1 VIQTKTEPEV
11 NKSPFSA
18 QAKRR
23 IGFDNEKAQFR
34 AVLEQLEGGQN
45 VRKLR
50 GYPILFDVIGT
61 PWRGSQWVEKIDKR
75 ALDGVDLSNLVLLI
89 DHNTT
94 WVLARSGKNMTA
106 SVDDTG
112 LFIEATL
119 GDTLIDDYI
128 FDRVDKGIIDG
139 MSFWFDGNAMIAT
152 DWENKIDVVL
162 KINEIYEA
170 SVVVFP
176 AYEETVIIAQAPEP
190 APEVPVVVD
199 PEIPVGDADKIQAL
213 KNLIAQL

>member
-1 VIQTKTEPEV
+1 ML
-11 NKSPFSA
+11 
-18 QAKRR
+18 
-23 IGFDNEKAQFR
+23 EK
-34 AVLEQLEGGQN
+34 LEGGQD

-61 PWRGSQWVEKIDKR
+61 PWRGSEWVEKIDKR

-119 GDTLIDDYI
+119 GNTLIDDYI
-128 FDRVDKGIIDG
+128 FDRVDRGIIDG
-139 MSFWFDGNAMIAT
+139 MSFWFDSNAMIAT

-176 AYEETVIIAQAPEP
+176 AYDETVIIAQAPDP

-199 PEIPVGDADKIQAL
+199 PETPIEDAEKIQAL